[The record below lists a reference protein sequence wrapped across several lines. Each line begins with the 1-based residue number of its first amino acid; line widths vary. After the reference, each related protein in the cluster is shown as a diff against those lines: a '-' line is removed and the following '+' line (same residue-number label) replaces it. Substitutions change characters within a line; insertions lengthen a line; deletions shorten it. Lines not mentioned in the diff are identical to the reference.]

1 MNIKR
6 IITWGTIPL
15 LAVGAVFWLG
25 LHKNSAVAPLS
36 YRSTVAS
43 RGSIVQTVTA
53 TGPLSAVATVEV
65 GSQVS
70 GIISKLYVD
79 FNDAVKEGQLLAE
92 IEPSTYEARVVQA
105 EGDLASARA
114 TLTLKQLNEKR
125 SAKLFEQHLLADSDY
140 DSVKAELKQQE
151 AVVRNKEASLKSAQV
166 DLGRCKIYAPISGTV
181 ISRDMDAGATVQASF
196 SAPKLFTLAQDL
208 REMQITAN
216 VSEADIG
223 GVEPGQEVRFTVDA
237 FSGRNFNG
245 KVRQVR
251 NNPTTTNNVVNY
263 YTIISVANEDLR
275 LRPGMTANVIITTS
289 HRDNVITVPNAA
301 LRVRLPEGAE
311 LEAPPAPPE
320 GKLAQAA
327 DEKSEGT
334 KSGAEDMPP
343 PEGPGGPGGPE
354 GGAGPMP
361 GATGAKQ
368 GAVVRSSSSAPQ
380 FTQAKFVYVAL
391 GKPDAAGQVSGLLR
405 PVPVKVGLSDSTRT
419 EILFGIKEGDQIVLG
434 QAVAGAS
441 TPTKQATNPFAP
453 KPPPGPANRR

>member
-6 IITWGTIPL
+6 IITWLSIPL
-15 LAVGAVFWLG
+15 LAAGAVFWLG
-25 LHKNSAVAPLS
+25 LHKNSSATPLA
-36 YRSTVAS
+36 YRSAVAS
-43 RGSIVQTVTA
+43 RGNIVQTVTA

-79 FNDAVKEGQLLAE
+79 FNDSVTEGQLIAE

-105 EGDLASARA
+105 EGDLSSAQA
-114 TLTLKQLNEKR
+114 TLVLKQLNEKR
-125 SAKLFEQHLLADSDY
+125 SAKLFEQHLLSDSDY
-140 DSVKAELKQQE
+140 DSVKAELKQQM
-151 AVVRNKEASLKSAQV
+151 AMVRNKEASLKSAQV
-166 DLGRCKIYAPISGTV
+166 DLDRCKIHAPIGGTV

-223 GVEPGQEVRFTVDA
+223 GVEPGQEVHFTVDA
-237 FSGRNFNG
+237 FAGRSFVG

-263 YTIISVANEDLR
+263 YTIISVSNADLR
-275 LRPGMTANVIITTS
+275 LRPGMTANVVITTS
-289 HRDNVITVPNAA
+289 HRDNVVTVPNAA
-301 LRVRLPEGAE
+301 LRVRLPDGAE

-320 GKLAQAA
+320 GKLIARSG
-327 DEKSEGT
+327 EKESES
-334 KSGAEDMPP
+334 KSDDTMPP
-343 PEGPGGPGGPE
+343 PDGAGGPGGPE
-354 GGAGPMP
+354 GGPGPVP
-361 GATGAKQ
+361 GKP
-368 GAVVRSSSSAPQ
+368 SSSVRTSSVAPQ
-380 FTQAKFVYVAL
+380 FPQAKFVYVAL
-391 GKPDAAGQVSGLLR
+391 NKPDASGQVTGMLR

-419 EILFGIKEGDQIVLG
+419 EILSGLKEGEYVILG
-434 QAVAGAS
+434 QAVAGAAA
-441 TPTKQATNPFAP
+441 TTKQATNPFAP

>member
-1 MNIKR
+1 MNFKR
-6 IITWGTIPL
+6 IITWLSIPL
-15 LAVGAVFWLG
+15 LAVGTVFWLG
-25 LHKNSAVAPLS
+25 LHKTSSAAPLA
-36 YRSTVAS
+36 YRSAVAS
-43 RGSIVQTVTA
+43 RGNIVQTVTA

-79 FNDAVKEGQLLAE
+79 FNDSVTEGQLIAE

-105 EGDLASARA
+105 EGDLSSAQA
-114 TLTLKQLNEKR
+114 TLVLKQLNEKR
-125 SAKLFEQHLLADSDY
+125 SAKLFEQHLLSDSDY
-140 DSVKAELKQQE
+140 DSVKAELKQQV
-151 AVVRNKEASLKSAQV
+151 AMVRNKEATLKSAQV
-166 DLGRCKIYAPISGTV
+166 DLDRCKIHAPIGGTV

-237 FSGRNFNG
+237 FAGRSFVG

-263 YTIISVANEDLR
+263 YTIISVSNADLR
-275 LRPGMTANVIITTS
+275 LRPGMTANVVITTS
-289 HRDNVITVPNAA
+289 HRDNVVTVPNAA
-301 LRVRLPEGAE
+301 LRVRLPDGAE

-320 GKLAQAA
+320 GKLVA
-327 DEKSEGT
+327 
-334 KSGAEDMPP
+334 KSGDKDTDSKSGEDMPP
-343 PEGPGGPGGPE
+343 PDGPGGPGGPD
-354 GGAGPMP
+354 GGPGPMP
-361 GATGAKQ
+361 GGAPGKQ
-368 GAVVRSSSSAPQ
+368 ASSVRTSSSAPQ
-380 FTQAKFVYVAL
+380 FTQAKFVYVAVN
-391 GKPDAAGQVSGLLR
+391 KPDASGQITGLLR

-419 EILFGIKEGDQIVLG
+419 EILSGLKEGEYVVLG
-434 QAVAGAS
+434 QAVAGTAS
-441 TPTKQATNPFAP
+441 VTKQATNPFAP

>member
-6 IITWGTIPL
+6 IITWATLPL
-15 LAVGAVFWLG
+15 LAVGTVFWLG
-25 LHKNSAVAPLS
+25 QHKASSAAPLS
-36 YRSTVAS
+36 YRSTSAS
-43 RGSIVQTVTA
+43 RGNIVQTVTA

-79 FNDAVKEGQLLAE
+79 FNDAVTEGQLIAE
-92 IEPSTYEARVVQA
+92 IEPLTYEARVVQA
-105 EGDLASARA
+105 EGDLASAKA

-125 SAKLFEQHLLADSDY
+125 SAKLFEQHLLSDSDY

-151 AVVRNKEASLKSAQV
+151 ATVRNKEASLKSAQV
-166 DLGRCKIYAPISGTV
+166 DLDRCKIHAPISGTV
-181 ISRDMDAGATVQASF
+181 ISRDMDAGQTVQASF

-237 FSGRNFNG
+237 FAGRNFTG

-275 LRPGMTANVIITTS
+275 LRPGMTANVVITTS

-311 LEAPPAPPE
+311 LEAPPALRE
-320 GKLAQAA
+320 DKMLAK
-327 DEKSEGT
+327 DGEKH
-334 KSGAEDMPP
+334 A
-343 PEGPGGPGGPE
+343 
-354 GGAGPMP
+354 
-361 GATGAKQ
+361 
-368 GAVVRSSSSAPQ
+368 
-380 FTQAKFVYVAL
+380 QAKFVYVAL
-391 GKPDAAGQVSGLLR
+391 AKPDAFGQVSGLLR
-405 PVPVKVGLSDSTRT
+405 PVPVRVGLSDSTRT
-419 EILFGIKEGDQIVLG
+419 EILSGLTEGDQVILG
-434 QAVAGAS
+434 QAVAGAAA
-441 TPTKQATNPFAP
+441 TTKQATNPFAP